1 MYIGDRDIGE
11 TIRILRTERGI
22 SREDLA
28 ERVGISRSHLN
39 KIEADIKRPSI
50 ITYQKIMDVLEADI
64 SINDEATANVYPE
77 NEADLMNAVEELTK
91 EKTIIMIAHR
101 LKTVR
106 KADQILLIEKGRIAE
121 QGTHDVLLQ
130 KNGIYSSF
138 ICSRKRLELSIYKN
152 RGQFYLTKNL
162 RKQFRHKIEINIDVK
177 NQKRLIIKE
186 LDEGNV
192 QQNFYVKNTIK
203 I

>member
-1 MYIGDRDIGE
+1 MYIGERDIGE

-22 SREDLA
+22 SREELA

-50 ITYQKIMDVLEADI
+50 ITYQKIMDVLDADI
-64 SINDEATANVYPE
+64 SINDEATANVAPE

-106 KADQILLIEKGRIAE
+106 KADQILVIEKGRIAE
-121 QGTHDVLLQ
+121 QGTHDELLSQ
-130 KNGIYSSF
+130 PGLYAK
-138 ICSRKRLELSIYKN
+138 LW
-152 RGQFYLTKNL
+152 
-162 RKQFRHKIEINIDVK
+162 NIQEQTSGWK
-177 NQKRLIIKE
+177 L
-186 LDEGNV
+186 
-192 QQNFYVKNTIK
+192 
-203 I
+203 

>member
-1 MYIGDRDIGE
+1 MYIGERDIDE

-22 SREDLA
+22 SREELA
-28 ERVGISRSHLN
+28 ERVWISRSHLN

-50 ITYQKIMDVLEADI
+50 ITYQKIMDVLDADI
-64 SINDEATANVYPE
+64 SINDEATANVAPE

-106 KADQILLIEKGRIAE
+106 KADQILVIEKGRIAE

-138 ICSRKRLELSIYKN
+138 ICSRKEAVSWK
-152 RGQFYLTKNL
+152 
-162 RKQFRHKIEINIDVK
+162 V
-177 NQKRLIIKE
+177 QKHSW
-186 LDEGNV
+186 
-192 QQNFYVKNTIK
+192 
-203 I
+203 

>member
-1 MYIGDRDIGE
+1 MYIGERDIGE

-22 SREDLA
+22 SREELA

-50 ITYQKIMDVLEADI
+50 ITL
-64 SINDEATANVYPE
+64 
-77 NEADLMNAVEELTK
+77 
-91 EKTIIMIAHR
+91 IAHR

-106 KADQILLIEKGRIAE
+106 KADQILVIEKGRIAE

-138 ICSRKRLELSIYKN
+138 ICSRKEAVSWK
-152 RGQFYLTKNL
+152 
-162 RKQFRHKIEINIDVK
+162 V
-177 NQKRLIIKE
+177 QKHS
-186 LDEGNV
+186 
-192 QQNFYVKNTIK
+192 
-203 I
+203 